1 MISAEG
7 IKFTLLGFPTTV
19 NWFFF
24 LLPAFWLSAIDFGR
38 LAPGVSAAGI
48 VAAYVGAMFLG
59 VYGHELGHALAA
71 RSIGAEAKIDLIL
84 FGGLTSWSAG
94 REITA
99 RERLRVSLAG
109 PLVGVAI
116 GAFSW
121 ILLNSMPAVRVEL
134 SAFLQVLTQ
143 VALVWGIFNLIP
155 FPGFDGGHTLDALLE
170 IANPGSAARLGA
182 IIKGATSLLGIAA
195 AWYWFGPLS
204 ALILGFF
211 VFRGGA
217 SPLREYRRSLDV
229 DNARTLDHGIDLLR
243 QGRLDESL
251 ESIVAAEESA
261 KSSELRDRARSIRLP
276 VLFWLQRWDELVVM
290 PADAF
295 DPAERGLVLM
305 RAGLLQEAEVA
316 LRTAPSGARRSA
328 FLAEC
333 LARQDVAVADVDVAE
348 GAQADVMISH
358 ARSLAADD
366 PDIARRTVEVALELP
381 DLSPMDRV
389 VGLLVAR
396 RFDEARLVAMP
407 VSRTAVWLV
416 EAVVAAAGGRSLD
429 DLLSDPADPATL
441 ASLQRLL
448 HELGHYDEAVK
459 VGRLAL
465 ERGAEGLVRYNTAC
479 SAVRS
484 GRVDLGLGMLAESIE
499 RGVEPQR
506 AIADSDF
513 AEVRGTEA
521 FAAALSAEGPVGSGE
536 S

>member
-7 IKFTLLGFPTTV
+7 IKFTFLGFSTTV

-94 REITA
+94 REITP

-116 GAFSW
+116 GGFSW
-121 ILLNSMPAVRVEL
+121 ILLNAMPAVRVEL

-155 FPGFDGGHTLDALLE
+155 FPGFDGGHSLDALLE
-170 IANPGSAARLGA
+170 IFNPGSAARVGA

-204 ALILGFF
+204 AIILGFF

-229 DNARTLDHGIDLLR
+229 DNAGVLEHGIDLLR
-243 QGRLDESL
+243 QGRLEASL
-251 ESIVAAEESA
+251 EAIGRAEEAARST
-261 KSSELRDRARSIRLP
+261 ELRERARSIRLP
-276 VLFWLQRWDELVVM
+276 VLFWLQRWDELAGL
-290 PADAF
+290 PADSF
-295 DPAERGLVLM
+295 DPVERGLVLM
-305 RAGLLQEAEVA
+305 RAERLQDAEVA

-333 LARQDVAVADVDVAE
+333 LARQEVAVADADVAE
-348 GAQADVMISH
+348 GAKPDVMISH
-358 ARSLAADD
+358 ARSLAAGD
-366 PDIARRTVEVALELP
+366 PEVAGRITDFALELP
-381 DLSPMDRV
+381 DLPPMDRV
-389 VGLLVAR
+389 VGLLVTR
-396 RFDEARLVAMP
+396 RFDEARLVAMS
-407 VSRTAVWLV
+407 VSPTAVWLV
-416 EAVVAAAGGRSLD
+416 DAVEAAVDGRSLD
-429 DLLSDPADPATL
+429 DLLSDPDPATL

-448 HELGHYDEAVK
+448 HEFGHYDEAVR
-459 VGRLAL
+459 VGRLAI

-484 GRVDLGLGMLAESIE
+484 NQVDFGLRMLAESIE

-506 AIADSDF
+506 AIADPDF
-513 AEVRGTEA
+513 AEVRGTDA
-521 FAAALSAEGPVGSGE
+521 FAAALSVDGPVGSGG